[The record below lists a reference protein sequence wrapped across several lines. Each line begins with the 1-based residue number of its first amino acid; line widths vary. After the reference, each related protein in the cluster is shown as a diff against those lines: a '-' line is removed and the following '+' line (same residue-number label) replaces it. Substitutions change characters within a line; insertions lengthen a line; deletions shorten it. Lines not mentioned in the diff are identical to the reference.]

1 MRYLPGARRV
11 DPPCPGTNL
20 HDWIES
26 HAWPGG
32 TGAMHMPARLH
43 RVGRRTPSSDAHI
56 RMRVQWH
63 GWCAYR
69 HGMAGARTVMAWLV
83 RVPSWHGWCAYRHGM
98 AGARTVMAWLVR
110 VPSWHGWCA
119 YRHGMAGARTV
130 MACAATGARDPC
142 LPSAAPQRSPCSG
155 FRLSCRS
162 SRSPRCE
169 AVPDRPQ
176 TP

>member
-1 MRYLPGARRV
+1 MVSQCNYLFEGSIFKLLRYLPGARRV
-11 DPPCPGTNL
+11 DPPLPG
-20 HDWIES
+20 HK
-26 HAWPGG
+26 
-32 TGAMHMPARLH
+32 PARLD
-43 RVGRRTPSSDAHI
+43 RVSRLARRDRRHAHAGTAASSRAQNPLLRRAH
-56 RMRVQWH
+56 QDE
-63 GWCAYR
+63 
-69 HGMAGARTVMAWLV
+69 GA
-83 RVPSWHGWCAYRHGM
+83 
-98 AGARTVMAWLVR
+98 MAWLVR

-169 AVPDRPQ
+169 GRSRSSANTMTIMSNRPVTSETDSTSAVSSSSL
-176 TP
+176 

>member
-11 DPPCPGTNL
+11 DPPLPG
-20 HDWIES
+20 HK
-26 HAWPGG
+26 
-32 TGAMHMPARLH
+32 PARLD
-43 RVGRRTPSSDAHI
+43 RVSRLARRDRRHAHAGTAASSRAQNPLLRRAH
-56 RMRVQWH
+56 QDE
-63 GWCAYR
+63 
-69 HGMAGARTVMAWLV
+69 GAMAWLV